1 MPTEKGVLTLRGNV
15 YAAYTC
21 EDDSFKI
28 VEAHDLSIRMAETML
43 DAKKTSA
50 DHLEIPDLK
59 APRKNIKSKEHK
71 VIQLVDGDSSKTA
84 LIGANLDPK

>member
-1 MPTEKGVLTLRGNV
+1 
-15 YAAYTC
+15 
-21 EDDSFKI
+21 
-28 VEAHDLSIRMAETML
+28 MAETML

-50 DHLEIPDLK
+50 DHLEILELK

-71 VIQLVDGDSSKTA
+71 VIQLVDGDSSKMA

>member
-1 MPTEKGVLTLRGNV
+1 MPTEKGVLTLKGNV

-28 VEAHDLSIRMAETML
+28 VEAHNLFVRMAETMP
-43 DAKKTSA
+43 DAKKTPA
-50 DHLEIPDLK
+50 DHLEILELE

-71 VIQLVDGDSSKTA
+71 VIQLVDGDPSKTV